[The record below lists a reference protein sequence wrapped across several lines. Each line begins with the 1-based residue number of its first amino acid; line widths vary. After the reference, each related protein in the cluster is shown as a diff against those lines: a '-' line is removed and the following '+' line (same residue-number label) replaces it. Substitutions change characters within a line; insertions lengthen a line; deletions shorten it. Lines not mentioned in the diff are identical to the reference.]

1 MLRVMLPLVAL
12 PSLAPVN
19 VPVGRSVGVSVEI
32 IVVVDVDV
40 ATVPIA
46 IAPMAAPGTPGGS
59 AKRNSRAPH
68 QCRPRYVPR
77 IRVRIVRIFGCRRT
91 VNDRW
96 IVRGNVHDVR
106 VSVLYYDHLFAAL
119 DCFGLNCLLR
129 AGL

>member
-1 MLRVMLPLVAL
+1 MLPLVAL

-19 VPVGRSVGVSVEI
+19 VPVGVSVGVSVEI
-32 IVVVDVDV
+32 IIVVDVDV

-59 AKRNSRAPH
+59 AKRNSGAPH
-68 QCRPRYVPR
+68 QSRPRHVAWV
-77 IRVRIVRIFGCRRT
+77 RVRIVRIFGCRRT
-91 VNDRW
+91 VNDRR
-96 IVRGNVHDVR
+96 IVRGNVHYVR
-106 VSVLYYDHLFAAL
+106 VSIFYYNHLFAAL